1 MSPDQVFEFTRKDID
16 TYLKAVAK
24 EYRKI
29 SGKDVPAEMILVGG
43 ASVLINYG
51 FRNMTTDID
60 ALIMASSSMKDAI
73 NTIGDRYSLPNG
85 WLNMDFENTSSY
97 TTKLIQFSE
106 YYRTYSNI
114 VTIRTVSAEFL
125 IAMKL
130 RSGRQYKNDLSDILG
145 ILAEHEKKG
154 RLLTLDQIK
163 KAFCELY
170 GNWDLISDH
179 AGVFIENVM
188 RNGNFEKQYR
198 DTVSTEEENNM
209 LLTDFEKSDPNV
221 TDSSNVDAILSM
233 LRERKRG

>member
-24 EYRKI
+24 EFRKI
-29 SGKDVPAEMILVGG
+29 SGKDVPAELILVRG

-73 NTIGDRYSLPNG
+73 NAIGDRYSLPNG

-154 RLLTLDQIK
+154 QPADPGSNKKGLL
-163 KAFCELY
+163 
-170 GNWDLISDH
+170 
-179 AGVFIENVM
+179 
-188 RNGNFEKQYR
+188 
-198 DTVSTEEENNM
+198 
-209 LLTDFEKSDPNV
+209 
-221 TDSSNVDAILSM
+221 
-233 LRERKRG
+233 